1 MSRFFMLMRSMCL
14 LLTTAQSQQFFTL
27 NGSITDQKN
36 EALPGAYILLSPLN
50 SGASADGRGHY
61 VIEDIPK
68 GEYLVSVSFIGYKTL
83 NDTLRIFENLKY
95 DVKLSMSPL
104 SLHEVVIIDDYTE
117 TRNREE
123 SLSLEIANED
133 YLKRHLGGSLMNS
146 LERLPGISTIGIG
159 SGQSKPVIRGLSFN
173 RVVVVENN
181 IKHEAQQWGS
191 DHGLEVDQ
199 YAVERA
205 EVIKGP
211 ASLRYGSDAIGGVI
225 DIQNKKI
232 PDNQT
237 IGATIDLTGKS
248 NSGFLGT
255 SVSLFGRH
263 NHFFATARFTLL
275 DYGDFKVPAD
285 SVDIYSFRAALH
297 NRQLRNTAGKEQNM
311 HLSLGYIQNGFQSRL
326 YMSNIS
332 LKNGFFANAHGLE
345 PRRVDTALHD
355 KSSRDIQYP
364 YQEVNH
370 FKLLNTSTLQLN
382 KLMVSL
388 DLGVQRNFRQEWSQ
402 YVDHGYMPAIFPDS
416 LSFDRDLE
424 RQFDKLVY
432 TSNIKLATLQSQ
444 QLHIETG
451 VSAEYQDNGIDGRGF
466 IIPAFRQF
474 SSGAFFIM
482 RHSFSVR
489 SKLMAGIRFDY
500 GEIHTSAY
508 HDWFTSP
515 VIENGDT
522 LLRYLQRATKLN
534 RSFANF
540 TWSIGY
546 TLQTEKWSFKSNLGK
561 GFRMPI
567 AKELAANGVNYH
579 HFSYE
584 VGDPDLEPEVSY
596 QLDASLEYK
605 ALRFAIGLT
614 PFVSYFT
621 NYIYLN
627 PSPEHDRLYGNGN
640 QIFYY
645 TQSRVLRYGAEIHA
659 HHKISKALQL
669 GLIGEYVFAEQ
680 LSGAKKGFTLPF
692 SPPAT
697 AVFNLKYQPESSS
710 ALRNTYASLDYK
722 VTSKQTHIVP
732 PEESTAG
739 FQLINLNLGGQINL
753 KQQAL
758 NISLQVQNLLNTKY
772 FNHTSYY
779 RLINVP
785 EAGRNFIVN
794 ISIPIDYKIK

>member
-1 MSRFFMLMRSMCL
+1 MSRFFMLMMSMCL

-95 DVKLSMSPL
+95 NVKLSMSPL

-297 NRQLRNTAGKEQNM
+297 DRQLRNTAGKEQNM

-370 FKLLNTSTLQLN
+370 FKLLNTSTLQLK

-432 TSNIKLATLQSQ
+432 TSNFKLATLQSQ

-474 SSGAFFIM
+474 SSGAFFFV

-508 HDWFTSP
+508 HDWFPSP

-659 HHKISKALQL
+659 HYKISNAFQL

-722 VTSKQTHIVP
+722 IISKQTHIVP

-739 FQLINLNLGGQINL
+739 FQLINLNLGGTLNIG
-753 KQQAL
+753 QQAL
-758 NISLQVQNLLNTKY
+758 TITLQVQNLLNTKY

-794 ISIPIDYKIK
+794 ISIPFDYKIK